1 MYDIV
6 LAYKMVVGAVLAGM
20 CSCQLQ
26 DCTYPTK
33 DDLKDV
39 IKLESE
45 YRDDS
50 TAPTIDVIM
59 FQPVCLAFSEKQGLY
74 RSVSVVVQYTCSG
87 HANCLSK
94 IAEEQ
99 IESDCING
107 RWSNTVLRVSLN
119 THSIATSANV
129 STTTR
134 ENCAYCLSP
143 DLAST
148 FSLVTDTVTH
158 CVG

>member
-1 MYDIV
+1 MYEIV

-26 DCTYPTK
+26 DCTYPTN

-39 IKLESE
+39 IKLKSE
-45 YRDDS
+45 YRDNS
-50 TAPTIDVIM
+50 TAPTIDVIT
-59 FQPVCLAFSEKQGLY
+59 FHPVCLAFSEKQGFY

-87 HANCLSK
+87 HANCPSTD
-94 IAEEQ
+94 AEEQ

-107 RWSNTVLRVSLN
+107 RWSKNVLYFSLN
-119 THSIATSANV
+119 TSSIATLANF

-134 ENCAYCLSP
+134 EDCAFCLSP
-143 DLAST
+143 ELANR
-148 FSLVTDTVTH
+148 FSLATDTVTH